1 MSLFPEPQMNHWRSL
16 VSAVPAAAVL
26 LGAVAEGGEGLLDD
40 LYRQRLD
47 TAPVWLALP
56 RLPLRRSP

>member
-1 MSLFPEPQMNHWRSL
+1 M
-16 VSAVPAAAVL
+16 SAVPAAAVL